1 MISMV
6 TRRYRHSGEGAGK
19 VSENGVR
26 PEGNNLQRKVRRAG
40 PSDLGGEKRQ
50 ARHGLG
56 TQISD

>member
-6 TRRYRHSGEGAGK
+6 TKRYRQEKAVK
-19 VSENGVR
+19 MVSR

-50 ARHGLG
+50 ARNGLG
-56 TQISD
+56 SQI